1 MNSLHYLLCRC
12 SAEFLLCCAYAARP
26 IDLHLSVWLTFPKHS
41 RWRWWPSQPFRQRW
55 VMAFLSG
62 LLNFCPFSFYVVLG
76 SIVHIAV
83 LYSALCRFPQP
94 PNKRDRDHT
103 VVMKMTL
110 IFPVT
115 KCVRCSGR
123 RVRFFVPVQLERG
136 YFYLLERFVTR
147 LELDGNDDF

>member
-1 MNSLHYLLCRC
+1 MVVVTQPTVPPAMSDGFSVRFI
-12 SAEFLLCCAYAARP
+12 EFLL
-26 IDLHLSVWLTFPKHS
+26 IF
-41 RWRWWPSQPFRQRW
+41 
-55 VMAFLSG
+55 FLCRTGFNCS
-62 LLNFCPFSFYVVLG
+62 Y
-76 SIVHIAV
+76 
-83 LYSALCRFPQP
+83 RFPQP
-94 PNKRDRDHT
+94 PNERERDHT

-123 RVRFFVPVQLERG
+123 RVRFFVPVEQERG